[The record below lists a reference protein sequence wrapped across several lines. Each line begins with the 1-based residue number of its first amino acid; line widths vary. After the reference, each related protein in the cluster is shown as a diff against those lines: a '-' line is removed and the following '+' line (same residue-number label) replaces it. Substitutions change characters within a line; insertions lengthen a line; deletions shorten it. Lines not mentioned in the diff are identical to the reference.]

1 MVKKLKYFKVSIASL
16 LAVMIASVIWAES
29 KSQKVDVPMVTEQNV
44 TKFIF
49 TPNKIDIQTIS
60 QYIKIRHQIL
70 DELASEN
77 PEQVLDAQI
86 SFKRYLNSQQLTEV
100 VKRYDVKVLTLN
112 FGWKDNGGGLDIA
125 KDESLEEALIRSHF
139 NHKTFVDELYE
150 SASEFQ
156 KKAIEGMSEQDRKRE
171 DEFLANAKELKDMY
185 EKHGVLYYGIK
196 VTGTASKLKAIKDT
210 GTHIR
215 LVDPL
220 WDERE
225 SILGATHKIKK
236 IGIPISPHELNN

>member
-1 MVKKLKYFKVSIASL
+1 MKGLEYIKVSIAYL
-16 LAVMIASVIWAES
+16 IILIMPSVIWAES

-49 TPNKIDIQTIS
+49 TPDKMDIQTIN
-60 QYIKIRHQIL
+60 QYIRSRHQIL
-70 DELASEN
+70 DKLASEN

-86 SFKRYLNSQQLTEV
+86 SFERHLNPQQLTEV

-112 FGWKDNGGGLDIA
+112 FGWKDSGGGQDIR
-125 KDESLEEALIRSHF
+125 KDESLEEALIRSHS
-139 NHKTFVDELYE
+139 NHKAFVEELYE

-185 EKHGVLYYGIK
+185 EKHGVLYYGVK
-196 VTGTASKLKAIKDT
+196 VIGTASKLKAIKDT
-210 GTHIR
+210 DTNIR

-236 IGIPISPHELNN
+236 IGIPISPHELK